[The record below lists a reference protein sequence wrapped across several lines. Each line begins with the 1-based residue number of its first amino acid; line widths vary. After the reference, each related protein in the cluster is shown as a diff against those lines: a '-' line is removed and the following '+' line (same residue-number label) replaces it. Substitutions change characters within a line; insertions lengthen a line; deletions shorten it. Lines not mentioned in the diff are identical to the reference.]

1 MLQALAYLITFFA
14 CMVGTLSGMG
24 GGIIIKPVLDA
35 TGRMSVA
42 AVTFLS
48 GVTVILMTVWTLG
61 KTIKRRESVLD
72 LRNTTLLAVSAAAGG
87 LFGKQAY
94 SAAEALF
101 PDPDMAGGVQAALLL
116 AATIGTFLYTLHKD
130 RVRTK
135 KITSVAAILLIG
147 LVLGALGSFMGI
159 GGGPFNVAVLY
170 YFFSMDTK
178 TATQNSLLIVLFSQL
193 SSVLKTTVSGSIPEF
208 PLVILLGMIAAGILG
223 SEAGRR
229 IYRRADEHQ
238 ATILFEWAM
247 ILVMLVS
254 AYNIYNFWV

>member
-116 AATIGTFLYTLHKD
+116 AATIGN
-130 RVRTK
+130 
-135 KITSVAAILLIG
+135 ITSVVAILLIG
-147 LVLGALGSFMGI
+147 LALGALGSFMGI

-208 PLVILLGMIAAGILG
+208 PLVILFGMIAAGILG

-254 AYNIYNFWV
+254 AYNIYNFWG

>member
-1 MLQALAYLITFFA
+1 MTQIEKSPEKVKLMQEA
-14 CMVGTLSGMG
+14 VNLS
-24 GGIIIKPVLDA
+24 
-35 TGRMSVA
+35 
-42 AVTFLS
+42 
-48 GVTVILMTVWTLG
+48 
-61 KTIKRRESVLD
+61 
-72 LRNTTLLAVSAAAGG
+72 
-87 LFGKQAY
+87 
-94 SAAEALF
+94 AEA
-101 PDPDMAGGVQAALLL
+101 
-116 AATIGTFLYTLHKD
+116 
-130 RVRTK
+130 VR
-135 KITSVAAILLIG
+135 
-147 LVLGALGSFMGI
+147 I

-208 PLVILLGMIAAGILG
+208 PLVILFGMIAAGILG

-254 AYNIYNFWV
+254 AYNIYNFWG

>member
-35 TGRMSVA
+35 TGQMSVA

-48 GVTVILMTVWTLG
+48 GVTVIMMTVWTLG
-61 KTIKRRESVLD
+61 KTIQRRESVLD
-72 LRNTTLLAVSAAAGG
+72 IRNTTLLAVSAAVGG

-94 SAAEALF
+94 SMAASLF

-116 AATIGTFLYTLHKD
+116 AATAATFVYTLYKAHI
-130 RVRTK
+130 RTK
-135 KITSVAAILLIG
+135 KVSSVAVILFIG
-147 LVLGALGSFMGI
+147 LILGALGSFMGI

-193 SSVLKTTVSGSIPEF
+193 SSVLKTTVSGSIPDF
-208 PLVILLGMIAAGILG
+208 PLPILFGMIVAGILG

-229 IYRRADEHQ
+229 IYSKADESQ
-238 ATILFEWAM
+238 ATLLFEWAM
-247 ILVMLVS
+247 ILIMLIS
-254 AYNIYNFWV
+254 SYNIYSFLG